1 MAQELLQSWLVPAT
15 PGEEP
20 PLDRIVAAGF
30 KEHKEFNSGERR
42 WINSA
47 VYGTVR
53 LLDRQRF
60 LLERTGKEET
70 AENLIALW
78 QEEHTVSRP
87 NWTDAMRDAIDALPT
102 EADPQAHLRVTLS
115 IPDSIATSLE
125 AQLGDESLVAGAA
138 LNEQAPTVLR
148 VNTLRTRK
156 SRVTDKVEGTQETRY
171 SPLGLVLPQR
181 VALPTLHGYKEGWFE
196 LQEEASQLAALL
208 TDAQPGST
216 VVDVGAGGG
225 GKSLALA
232 AMMKNQGQI
241 TAIDPSD
248 WRLAELNLRAAR
260 AHAFNITSFCPGI
273 DENGLWI
280 DDDSA
285 TLKAL
290 DSQAD
295 CVLLDA
301 PCSGSGTMR
310 RSPDIRWRYHSTVAF
325 ATLQVSL
332 VRQSAR
338 FVKPGGTLVY
348 VTCALERE
356 QNEDVIE
363 KFLATEEGAGFTIE
377 PGKPALD
384 RAIER
389 AAVYC
394 MGVDAGARWQPEDT
408 EGLFSGPFLRT
419 WPHKH
424 GMDAFFAARLVRSST
439 P

>member
-1 MAQELLQSWLVPAT
+1 MAQELLQTWLVPAT
-15 PGEEP
+15 SGEEP

-60 LLERTGKEET
+60 LLGRTGKEET
-70 AENLIALW
+70 TENLITLW
-78 QEEHTVSRP
+78 QDEHTVTRP
-87 NWTDAMRDAIDALPT
+87 NWADSLRDAIDALPSA
-102 EADPQAHLRVTLS
+102 EDPHGYLRVTLS
-115 IPDSIATSLE
+115 IPDNIATSIE
-125 AQLGDESLVAGAA
+125 AQLGDESLEAGAA
-138 LNEQAPTVLR
+138 FNEQAPTVLR

-156 SRVTDKVEGTQETRY
+156 SRITDKVADTQETRY

-181 VALPTLHGYKEGWFE
+181 VALPTLHGFKEGWFE
-196 LQEEASQLAALL
+196 LQEEASQLATLL

-241 TAIDPSD
+241 TAIDPSE
-248 WRLAELNLRAAR
+248 WRLTELKQRAAR
-260 AHAFNITSFCPGI
+260 AHAFNISTFCPEL

-280 DDDSA
+280 DDASG

-290 DSQAD
+290 ENQAD

-325 ATLQVSL
+325 AALQLSL

-338 FVKPGGTLVY
+338 FVKPGGALVY
-348 VTCALERE
+348 VTCALERD

-363 KFLATEEGAGFTIE
+363 KFLACAEGADFSIE
-377 PGKPALD
+377 PGKAAL
-384 RAIER
+384 ESGMQR

-394 MGVDAGARWQPEDT
+394 MGIDAGARWLPADT
-408 EGLFSGPFLRT
+408 DTLFNGPFLRT

-424 GMDAFFAARLVRSST
+424 GMDAFFAARLVRSVAR
-439 P
+439 